1 MLPVKMI
8 MLMIPKIIAIKSPF
22 WLKVYV
28 ACDNDYVDDH
38 SHVIHFSSPCMLPVT
53 IIILIIP
60 KIIAAMLPFWL
71 MVYVAYDDD
80 VDNPCDNCDQVTI
93 LAYGVCC
100 L

>member
-1 MLPVKMI
+1 M
-8 MLMIPKIIAIKSPF
+8 
-22 WLKVYV
+22 YV
-28 ACDNDYVDDH
+28 ACDNDYVDDPYESH

-71 MVYVAYDDD
+71 MVYVACDDD
-80 VDNPCDNCDQVTI
+80 YVDNPCDNCDQVTI